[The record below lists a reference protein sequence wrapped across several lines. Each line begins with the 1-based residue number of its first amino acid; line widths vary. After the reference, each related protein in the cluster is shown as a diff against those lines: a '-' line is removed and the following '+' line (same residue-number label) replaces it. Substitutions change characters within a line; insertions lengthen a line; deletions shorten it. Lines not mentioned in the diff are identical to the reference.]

1 MKFTPILLGLSL
13 AAVGASMAAAQDA
26 ASTSVPRILQITRE
40 YTKPYKGGA
49 AHDKTES
56 AFITA
61 MNRAKFPAYYV
72 GMNSMSGKARSLYM
86 TRYSSFGEWEKDNDI
101 QAKSA
106 ALSADVERASLAD
119 GELLEEVDSGVYT
132 YEEELSF
139 HPHND
144 IQKHHFYQVF
154 AFHVRPGH
162 EKEWHELVKM
172 VKDAHEKAGDG
183 AHWGMYSLMFGGEGG
198 TYVAL
203 TGDPTMSAIDD
214 AFTGRK
220 KYLEALGGEEGMAK
234 ADALFGAAV
243 DTSHSE
249 LFAVNPKQSYV
260 SADWIKED
268 ATFWKPKAEAAPK
281 AQTAAAKP
289 AAAPAA
295 KPASR

>member
-1 MKFTPILLGLSL
+1 MKLTPVLLGISL
-13 AAVGASMAAAQDA
+13 AAVAASSVSAQDA

-56 AFITA
+56 AFVTA

-101 QAKSA
+101 EAKG
-106 ALSADVERASLAD
+106 ALAADVERASLSD
-119 GELLEEVDSGVYT
+119 GELLEEVDAGVYT
-132 YEEELSF
+132 YEEDLSF

-144 IQKHHFYQVF
+144 IQTHHFYQIF

-162 EKEWHELVKM
+162 EREWHELVKM
-172 VKDAHEKAGDG
+172 VKDAHEKAGDS
-183 AHWGMYSLMFGGEGG
+183 AHWGMYSLMFGGESGI
-198 TYVAL
+198 YVAL
-203 TGDPTMSAIDD
+203 TGDPSMSAIDEG
-214 AFTGRK
+214 FMGRK

-260 SADWIKED
+260 SADWIKQD
-268 ATFWKPKAEAAPK
+268 VTFWGPKAAAPK

-289 AAAPAA
+289 AAAAIA

>member
-1 MKFTPILLGLSL
+1 MKISPVLLGLSL
-13 AAVGASMAAAQDA
+13 AVVGSSLAAAQDA
-26 ASTSVPRILQITRE
+26 ATTSVPRILQITRE

-56 AFITA
+56 AFVIA

-86 TRYSSFGEWEKDNDI
+86 TRYTSFAEWEKDNDI
-101 QAKSA
+101 EAKSA
-106 ALSADVERASLAD
+106 ALAADVERASLAD

-144 IQKHHFYQVF
+144 IQKHHFYQIFV
-154 AFHVRPGH
+154 FHVRPGRG
-162 EKEWHELVKM
+162 KEWHELVKM
-172 VKDAHEKAGDG
+172 VKEAHEKAGDS

-203 TGDPTMSAIDD
+203 SGDPSMSAIDD
-214 AFTGRK
+214 AFTGRN

-268 ATFWKPKAEAAPK
+268 ATFWKPVAAASK
-281 AQTAAAKP
+281 AQAAAAKP
-289 AAAPAA
+289 AAAAAA

>member
-1 MKFTPILLGLSL
+1 MKLTPVLLGLSL
-13 AAVGASMAAAQDA
+13 AAVGASLAPAQDA
-26 ASTSVPRILQITRE
+26 ASTSIPRILQITRE

-72 GMNSMSGKARSLYM
+72 GMNSMSGKARSLFM
-86 TRYSSFGEWEKDNDI
+86 TRYSSFAEWEKDNDI
-101 QAKSA
+101 SAKGALA
-106 ALSADVERASLAD
+106 ADIERASLAD
-119 GELLEEVDSGVYT
+119 GELLEEVDSGVYA
-132 YEEELSF
+132 YEEELSY

-162 EKEWHELVKM
+162 EKEWRELVKM
-172 VKDAHEKAGDG
+172 VKDAHEKAGDS
-183 AHWGMYSLMFGGEGG
+183 AHWGMYRLMFGGEGG

-203 TGDPTMSAIDD
+203 SGDPSMSVIDD

-268 ATFWKPKAEAAPK
+268 ANFWKPKAVAPK
-281 AQTAAAKP
+281 AQTDATKSADAATT
-289 AAAPAA
+289 

>member
-1 MKFTPILLGLSL
+1 MKVSAVLLGLSL
-13 AAVGASMAAAQDA
+13 AVVGGSLATAQDA
-26 ASTSVPRILQITRE
+26 TSTSVPRILQITRE

-56 AFITA
+56 AFVAA
-61 MNRAKFPAYYV
+61 MNRANFPAYYV

-86 TRYSSFGEWEKDNDI
+86 TRYSSFAEWEKDNDI
-101 QAKSA
+101 TAKNST
-106 ALSADVERASLAD
+106 LSADVERASLAD
-119 GELLEEVDSGVYT
+119 GELLEEVDSAVYT

-144 IQKHHFYQVF
+144 IQDHHFYQVF

-162 EKEWHELVKM
+162 EKEWRELVKM
-172 VKDAHEKAGDG
+172 VKDTHEKAGDS

-203 TGDPTMSAIDD
+203 TGDPSMSAIDD
-214 AFTGRK
+214 GFMGRK

-249 LFAVNPKQSYV
+249 LFAVNPNQSYV
-260 SADWIKED
+260 SADWIKKD
-268 ATFWKPKAEAAPK
+268 ATFWKPKAEVAPK
-281 AQTAAAKP
+281 AAAVAKP
-289 AAAPAA
+289 AASAVS

>member
-1 MKFTPILLGLSL
+1 MKLTPVLLGLSL
-13 AAVGASMAAAQDA
+13 ATVGASLAPAQDA

-40 YTKPYKGGA
+40 YTKPNKGGA

-56 AFITA
+56 AFVTA

-86 TRYSSFGEWEKDNDI
+86 TRYTSFAEWEKDNDI
-101 QAKSA
+101 AAKGALA
-106 ALSADVERASLAD
+106 ADIERSSLAD
-119 GELLEEVDSGVYT
+119 GELLEEVDSGVYS

-144 IQKHHFYQVF
+144 IQKHHFYQLF

-172 VKDAHEKAGDG
+172 VKDAHEKPGDS
-183 AHWGMYSLMFGGEGG
+183 AHWGMYRLMFGGEGG

-203 TGDPTMSAIDD
+203 SGDPSMSAIDD

-220 KYLEALGGEEGMAK
+220 KYIEALGGEEGMEK

-268 ATFWKPKAEAAPK
+268 ATFWKPKTAAPK
-281 AQTAAAKP
+281 AQADAAKP
-289 AAAPAA
+289 ADAAAT